1 MKFSVIGYLISE
13 GIKNVLK
20 NKKSTFSCLGVM
32 CATMLMFGI
41 FFAIA
46 QNINHIVETVENA
59 QGMQAFVNVDATEE
73 EIQQVESKIRAI
85 EVNGESAIN
94 KIERVSK
101 QQGFEKMQEKFK
113 EYPEA
118 MGYVEV
124 EMFKESFVINL
135 TDLSYSNEVK
145 TQLEQIDGI
154 VKITSSEKTIETLI
168 SLANGIKI
176 FTLVILIVLVVVS
189 LFIISNTIKLSVH
202 ARRKEI
208 SIMKYVGATNQ
219 FIRAPFAVE
228 GIVIGLASGLISLLI
243 ICLGY
248 NAIADKFLTSSFA
261 QKVSTVSL
269 LGFGEMVNL
278 IALIYI
284 LLGVG
289 IGILGSSISMRKY
302 LDV

>member
-1 MKFSVIGYLISE
+1 MKFNVIGYLISE
-13 GIKNVLK
+13 GFKNVLK

-46 QNINHIVETVENA
+46 QNINHIVKIVEDE
-59 QGMQAFVNVDATEE
+59 QGMQVFVDVDMPEE
-73 EIQQVESKIRAI
+73 QIVQVEETLRNIQVNGTNAISKIRRI
-85 EVNGESAIN
+85 
-94 KIERVSK
+94 SK
-101 QQGFEKMQEKFK
+101 QEAYDTAK
-113 EYPEA
+113 EQWKDHPEA
-118 MGYVEV
+118 MEAVEV

-135 TDLSYSNEVK
+135 TDLGYTHDVIN
-145 TQLEQIDGI
+145 QIEQIEGV
-154 VKITSSEKTIETLI
+154 VKVTNRENTITTLI
-168 SLANGIKI
+168 SLANGIKM
-176 FTLVILIVLVVVS
+176 FTLVILIVLIVVS

-208 SIMKYVGATNQ
+208 SIMKYVGATNN

-228 GIVIGLASGLISLLI
+228 GIVIGIISGIISILI

-248 NAIADKFLTSSFA
+248 NALANKFLTSSIA
-261 QKVSTVSL
+261 QTVKTISL
-269 LGFGEMVNL
+269 LSFGDMVNL
-278 IALIYI
+278 IIIVYI

-289 IGILGSSISMRKY
+289 IGIIGSAISMRKY

>member
-1 MKFSVIGYLISE
+1 MKFNVIGYLISE
-13 GIKNVLK
+13 GFKNVMK

-46 QNINHIVETVENA
+46 QNINHIVKIVEDE
-59 QGMQAFVNVDATEE
+59 QGMQVFVDVDMPEE
-73 EIQQVESKIRAI
+73 QIVQVEETLRNIQ
-85 EVNGESAIN
+85 VNGTNAIN
-94 KIERVSK
+94 KIRRVSK
-101 QQGFEKMQEKFK
+101 QEAYDTAK
-113 EYPEA
+113 EQWKDHPEA
-118 MGYVEV
+118 MEAVEV

-135 TDLSYSNEVK
+135 TDLGYTHDVIN
-145 TQLEQIDGI
+145 QIEQIEGV
-154 VKITSSEKTIETLI
+154 VKVTNRENTITTLI
-168 SLANGIKI
+168 SLANGIKM
-176 FTLVILIVLVVVS
+176 FTLVILIVLIVVS

-208 SIMKYVGATNQ
+208 SIMKYVGATNN

-228 GIVIGLASGLISLLI
+228 GIVIGIISGIISILI

-248 NAIADKFLTSSFA
+248 NALANKFLTSSIA
-261 QKVSTVSL
+261 QTVKTISL
-269 LGFGEMVNL
+269 LSFGDMVNL
-278 IALIYI
+278 IIIVYI

-289 IGILGSSISMRKY
+289 IGIIGSAISMRKY